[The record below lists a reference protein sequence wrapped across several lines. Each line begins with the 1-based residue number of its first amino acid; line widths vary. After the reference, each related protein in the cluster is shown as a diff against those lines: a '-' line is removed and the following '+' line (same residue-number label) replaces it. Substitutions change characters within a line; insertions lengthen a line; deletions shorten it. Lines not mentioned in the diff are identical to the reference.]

1 MKNQKLLV
9 IIIAVIVLGLGG
21 YLYFSG
27 DVKKSS
33 EKSTSTLSSTT
44 TNQNPVSLNDSTD
57 TTPTVSIKGSEIAA
71 LLKNINLIKLD
82 DRVLSNPSFLAL
94 VDGSLI
100 LPPVSV
106 TGRTN
111 PFSRSAALDNSII
124 SNTINVPVSTAAS
137 VDTIAAGVPA
147 TTTAPS
153 RSSR

>member
-9 IIIAVIVLGLGG
+9 IIIVVIVLGLGG

-57 TTPTVSIKGSEIAA
+57 TTSTVSIKGSEIAA

-137 VDTIAAGVPA
+137 VDTTAAVVPA

>member
-9 IIIAVIVLGLGG
+9 IIIVVIVLGLGG

>member
-9 IIIAVIVLGLGG
+9 IIIVVIVLGLGG

-137 VDTIAAGVPA
+137 VDTTAAVVPA